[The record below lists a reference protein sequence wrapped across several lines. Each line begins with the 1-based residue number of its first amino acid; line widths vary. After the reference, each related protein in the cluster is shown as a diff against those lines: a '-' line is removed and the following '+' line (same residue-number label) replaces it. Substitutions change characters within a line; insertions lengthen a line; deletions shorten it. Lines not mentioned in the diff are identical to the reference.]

1 MLLRAVAIATAIAR
15 ATAVRVRLVAEAIT
29 GIATSE
35 LDQCFVLCPDLSFL
49 LWGYIVRFGNSL
61 ADYFTKLL
69 VGQGCLLR
77 LRGRVDA
84 SLVTLF

>member
-1 MLLRAVAIATAIAR
+1 MLLRAVAIAAAIAR
-15 ATAVRVRLVAEAIT
+15 ATVVQVRLVAQAVT

-61 ADYFTKLL
+61 ADFFTKLL
-69 VGQGCLLR
+69 VGQGHLLR
-77 LRGRVDA
+77 LCGRVDA
-84 SLVTLF
+84 GLVTLF